1 MQRVT
6 DFSDRFRFRR
16 IVAITRASYQPV
28 ARANSEHDFREV
40 RRKRDHAINF
50 GRQTYT
56 PSGIIR
62 NITCCTRVRSS
73 SRSAARNQR
82 ETDSNGYTN
91 NSQTVIAMRTH
102 RPPILNHLCF
112 LRLFVADTFFA

>member
-6 DFSDRFRFRR
+6 DFRDRFCFRR

-62 NITCCTRVRSS
+62 NLTCCTRVRSS

-91 NSQTVIAMRTH
+91 NSQTVIATRTH
-102 RPPILNHLCF
+102 RPPILNHLSFFC
-112 LRLFVADTFFA
+112 LFVANTFFK

>member
-6 DFSDRFRFRR
+6 DFRDRFCFRR

-62 NITCCTRVRSS
+62 NLTRCTRVRSS
-73 SRSAARNQR
+73 SRSAARNQH

-91 NSQTVIAMRTH
+91 NS
-102 RPPILNHLCF
+102 
-112 LRLFVADTFFA
+112 